1 MAENVHF
8 HNFESQIK
16 FLESLLS
23 LSFFSIFSHISSFSS
38 CPNNNPRI
46 QWMRRSSPT
55 LSLPIESSFS
65 ESHRQPSLSLWHS
78 FRYPQRRQTLHPHCR
93 TTPWLVPE
101 TKCEQDRQLRMVSWM
116 CCSTLRDQN
125 MRVTSSHEKDYEI
138 RQRRQQIMQI

>member
-1 MAENVHF
+1 MHF

-65 ESHRQPSLSLWHS
+65 ESHLQPSLSLWHS

-116 CCSTLRDQN
+116 WLLNVAGPKHEGDVIARKRLRNSTKETTDNANL
-125 MRVTSSHEKDYEI
+125 TA
-138 RQRRQQIMQI
+138 